1 MGLRPRSMLGHRDAF
16 IAKIW
21 KCWWYKNFPK
31 LSHNIGSGPII
42 LPTLLQI
49 KVYGVVKNHICSA
62 QNSNNRTRKII
73 LTWFYE
79 VHFNFWLS
87 CDSLMP
93 PWSPEHWS
101 QILMMLTFSLWRGL
115 PTLCKA
121 EISKDLLCLLP
132 YMRKNLSISHKL
144 WPWTTCF
151 KLLRSLVVSLWSIFH
166 QCRNDQHHLMLIT
179 SWPIRG
185 HYQYALPNQKPAN
198 GSLMTTLW
206 WWCLGRTNGSCN
218 HNTGCLCPWPHHG
231 EEVKM
236 TL

>member
-49 KVYGVVKNHICSA
+49 KVYGALKNHICPA

-87 CDSLMP
+87 CDNLMP
-93 PWSPEHWS
+93 PWPPEHWS

-115 PTLCKA
+115 TTLCKA
-121 EISKDLLCLLP
+121 ELSKDLFSCK
-132 YMRKNLSISHKL
+132 YQV
-144 WPWTTCF
+144 CF
-151 KLLRSLVVSLWSIFH
+151 KWGRPWSLETWAVTMNNMFQVNV
-166 QCRNDQHHLMLIT
+166 C
-179 SWPIRG
+179 
-185 HYQYALPNQKPAN
+185 
-198 GSLMTTLW
+198 
-206 WWCLGRTNGSCN
+206 
-218 HNTGCLCPWPHHG
+218 
-231 EEVKM
+231 
-236 TL
+236 

>member
-1 MGLRPRSMLGHRDAF
+1 MGLRPRSMVGHRDAF

-49 KVYGVVKNHICSA
+49 KVYGAVKNHICSA

-121 EISKDLLCLLP
+121 EISKDLLCLE
-132 YMRKNLSISHKL
+132 YYKWEKT
-144 WPWTTCF
+144 WA
-151 KLLRSLVVSLWSIFH
+151 LVMSCDHEQRVSSYL
-166 QCRNDQHHLMLIT
+166 
-179 SWPIRG
+179 G
-185 HYQYALPNQKPAN
+185 
-198 GSLMTTLW
+198 LW
-206 WWCLGRTNGSCN
+206 WSHFDQFSINVEMISII
-218 HNTGCLCPWPHHG
+218 
-231 EEVKM
+231 
-236 TL
+236 